1 MTIGLYSYRGDWIVG
16 EIKDKFVNVRF
27 TPNELVKLDLFME
40 LEGYKSRSKFIR
52 TRVLNNKG
60 ERRVKRLSPDI
71 EQKLAILTAEI
82 KRIGNNYNQVVK
94 AVNTAVSLTT
104 KGGNP
109 VVSTRSMEYQ
119 LSRLRKMMQEI
130 LDGVAALQ

>member
-1 MTIGLYSYRGDWIVG
+1 MG
-16 EIKDKFVNVRF
+16 ETKDKFVNVRF

-40 LEGYKSRSKFIR
+40 LEGYKSRSKYIR
-52 TRVLNNKG
+52 AHALNDRAEHRIRK
-60 ERRVKRLSPDI
+60 LPADI
-71 EQKLAILTAEI
+71 EQKLAVLVSEI

-119 LSRLRKMMQEI
+119 LSKLRKMMQEI

>member
-1 MTIGLYSYRGDWIVG
+1 MK
-16 EIKDKFVNVRF
+16 EIKDKVICVRF

-40 LEGYKSRSKFIR
+40 LEGFKSRSKYIR
-52 TRVLNNKG
+52 SRTLNDKV
-60 ERRVKRLSPDI
+60 ERRVQRLSPDT
-71 EQKLAILTAEI
+71 EQKVALLTAEI

-94 AVNTAVSLTT
+94 AVNTAVNLTT

-119 LSRLRKMMQEI
+119 LGRLRKMMQEI
-130 LDGVAALQ
+130 LDGIASLQ

>member
-1 MTIGLYSYRGDWIVG
+1 MG

-130 LDGVAALQ
+130 LDGIAALQ

>member
-1 MTIGLYSYRGDWIVG
+1 VG

-40 LEGYKSRSKFIR
+40 LDGYKSRSKFIR
-52 TRVLNNKG
+52 SRVLNNKG
-60 ERRVKRLSPDI
+60 ERRVRRLPPDI
-71 EQKLAILTAEI
+71 EQKLTILTAEI

-94 AVNTAVSLTT
+94 AVNTAVSLTS

-119 LSRLRKMMQEI
+119 LSKLKKMMQEI
-130 LDGVAALQ
+130 LEGVAALQ